1 MGWIIAGLIVAA
13 ILTGICVYA
22 YYYNNVWHPDFGLPN
37 IHESRKKIWA
47 ERRAAELITWINPE
61 GITKQIYLSNLGH
74 TYGFGQEAFDVK
86 QKRCLICDS
95 QRGLLLVVPEGQPTN
110 SPLMRCQACV
120 DAFWRAAEAEFHNR
134 QRVFPGHDIDDIM
147 DPYRTWRCYARIL
160 RQMDDG
166 MLSDEEGHEQI
177 DALLNKRSRAASAAR
192 QAIAQA
198 ATAQSIAIES
208 AAAERQLQRLAAR
221 GRRL

>member
-13 ILTGICVYA
+13 ILAGICVYA
-22 YYYNNVWHPDFGLPN
+22 YYYNNVWHPDFGLPDIN
-37 IHESRKKIWA
+37 ESRKKIWA
-47 ERRAAELITWINPE
+47 EQRAAELITWVNPE
-61 GITKQIYLSNLGH
+61 GITKQTYLSNLGH

-95 QRGLLLVVPEGQPTN
+95 QRGLSFAVPEGYAIN
-110 SPLMRCQACV
+110 SPLMRCQACI
-120 DAFWRAAEAEFHNR
+120 DAFWRAAEAEFNNR
-134 QRVFPGHDIDDIM
+134 QRVFPGHDIDDIKE
-147 DPYRTWRCYARIL
+147 PYCTWRRYARIL

-177 DALLNKRSRAASAAR
+177 DALLNKQSKAAEVAR

-198 ATAQSIAIES
+198 AAAQAIAIER
-208 AAAERQLQRLAAR
+208 AAAESQLQRLAER